1 MEDFFP
7 LITFLKDYS
16 LSTVV
21 IAVLVA
27 VLKIVLDK
35 YLGKK
40 LPKIVFT
47 LIPFAFAVT
56 LAVAVDMAFYC
67 KAFNLRIDAIYSG
80 LFSASIGVAFC
91 SIINRIKNGQS
102 VSVKTIDLVIEGILE
117 GYVKTDMK
125 ALAVSTIVEI
135 LTDTTNLVNDN
146 FNLDAD
152 GKLVKDIVKVIK
164 EYSLDGFDD
173 NELIAVSHLIVQAFN
188 SIEKENT

>member
-1 MEDFFP
+1 MEELFP
-7 LITFLKDYS
+7 LIAFLKDYS
-16 LSTVV
+16 LSTVI

-27 VLKIVLDK
+27 VLKILCDK

-40 LPKIVFT
+40 LPKIVLT

-67 KAFNLRIDAIYSG
+67 KAFSLRIDAIYSG
-80 LFSASIGVAFC
+80 LLSASIGVAFC
-91 SIINRIKNGQS
+91 SVINRIKNGQS

-135 LTDTTNLVNDN
+135 LTETTKLINDD